1 MTEGVKVIPL
11 EYTILAALVKRE
23 WPFEKVFQRGCV
35 REFLA
40 DDLVGEIPPQRA
52 VGHALTN
59 LLNVGFIDRVCHTS
73 GQQAYA
79 QADEWADPAC
89 VRFLSDHVVRPPE
102 ELLPFEPASMVLL
115 KRRVET
121 ENCPNV
127 MTEATRRIV
136 RIMRL
141 NRVYITL
148 AKYAWVPAA
157 RDLFGLD
164 FETEEEKI
172 ERMGETLLAIS
183 ERDLDRMESF
193 IPPTILQPC

>member
-1 MTEGVKVIPL
+1 MTDGDKAVPL
-11 EYTILAALVKRE
+11 EYTILAALVKRD
-23 WPFEKVFQRGCV
+23 WPFEKVFQRGCI
-35 REFLA
+35 RDFLA
-40 DDLVGEIPPQRA
+40 DDLVGDIPSQRA
-52 VGHALTN
+52 IGDAITN
-59 LLNVGFIDRVCHTS
+59 LLNVGFIDRVCHTP

-89 VRFLSDHVVRPPE
+89 VRFLSDHVLRPPE
-102 ELLPFEPASMVLL
+102 KLLPFEPASMLLL

-157 RDLFGLD
+157 RDLFALD

-172 ERMGETLLAIS
+172 KRIGDTLLATA
-183 ERDLDRMESF
+183 ERDLDRMEAL
-193 IPPTILQPC
+193 IPATILQP